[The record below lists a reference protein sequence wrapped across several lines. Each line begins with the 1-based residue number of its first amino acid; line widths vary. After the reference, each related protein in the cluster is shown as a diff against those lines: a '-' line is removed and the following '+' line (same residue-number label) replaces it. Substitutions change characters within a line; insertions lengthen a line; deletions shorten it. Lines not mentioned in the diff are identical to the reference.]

1 MGHLK
6 EVRNMFKSGESARI
20 LSKRARNTH
29 PNSYVFC
36 DKKTGAAK
44 FTVDADQNGDLPLDR
59 IAGSL
64 AVYCIAHY
72 CSPKD
77 LVLVVCAD
85 EALNENISARAASLL
100 DTARVGTSAVA
111 LSPREREVLRAV
123 TENLANKEI
132 ASQLSISVRTVKF
145 HVSALLSKFGVNTR
159 SQLSDFSSARVFD
172 QSNATANAKQE
183 SDVPAN
189 NAMHSAN
196 AANASRPVNSTGKK
210 VSYFPNR
217 SAAAFG

>member
-20 LSKRARNTH
+20 SSLKRARNNQ
-29 PNSYVFC
+29 PNAYVFC

-100 DTARVGTSAVA
+100 ETARVGTSAVA

-132 ASQLSISVRTVKF
+132 ASLLSISVRTVKF
-145 HVSALLSKFGVNTR
+145 HVSALLTKFGVNTR
-159 SQLSDFSSARVFD
+159 SQLSDFSTARTYD
-172 QSNATANAKQE
+172 QAQVATAMKNDGDGR
-183 SDVPAN
+183 SSN
-189 NAMHSAN
+189 NTSN
-196 AANASRPVNSTGKK
+196 TSSNSSSSKK
-210 VSYFPNR
+210 VSYLPNR
-217 SAAAFG
+217 SVAAFG

>member
-1 MGHLK
+1 
-6 EVRNMFKSGESARI
+6 MFKSDERARI
-20 LSKRARNTH
+20 SSKRPRSNLQS
-29 PNSYVFC
+29 SYVFC

-85 EALNENISARAASLL
+85 EALNENISARAAALL
-100 DTARVGTSAVA
+100 ETARVGTSAVA

-123 TENLANKEI
+123 TGNLANKEI

-145 HVSALLSKFGVNTR
+145 HVSRLLTKFGVNTR
-159 SQLSDFSSARVFD
+159 SQLSDFSSARMFD
-172 QSNATANAKQE
+172 PAQTGNNGKNDAEARTNDSIKMINSASSNR
-183 SDVPAN
+183 
-189 NAMHSAN
+189 SAN
-196 AANASRPVNSTGKK
+196 SSSRK
-210 VSYFPNR
+210 VSYIPNR
-217 SAAAFG
+217 SAAAYS

>member
-6 EVRNMFKSGESARI
+6 ETRSMFKSGESARI
-20 LSKRARNTH
+20 LSKRTRSNQ

-44 FTVDADQNGDLPLDR
+44 FTVDVDENGELPLDR

-85 EALNENISARAASLL
+85 EALNESISARAASLL

-111 LSPREREVLRAV
+111 LSPREREVLHAV
-123 TENLANKEI
+123 TDNLGNKEI
-132 ASQLSISVRTVKF
+132 ASLLSISVRTVKF
-145 HVSALLSKFGVNTR
+145 HVSALLSKFGVSAR
-159 SQLSDFSSARVFD
+159 SQLSDFSSARMFN
-172 QSNATANAKQE
+172 QSNAATEAKNE
-183 SDVPAN
+183 SYARAN
-189 NAMHSAN
+189 NSSNSLHSTSPSQSSSSSN
-196 AANASRPVNSTGKK
+196 KK
-210 VSYFPNR
+210 VSYLPNR
-217 SAAAFG
+217 SVAAFG